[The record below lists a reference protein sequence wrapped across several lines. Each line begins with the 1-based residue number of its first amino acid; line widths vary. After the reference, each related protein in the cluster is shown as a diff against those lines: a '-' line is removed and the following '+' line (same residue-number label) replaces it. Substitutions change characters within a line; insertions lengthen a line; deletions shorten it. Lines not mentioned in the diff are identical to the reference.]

1 MLSGKSTRGDEN
13 AGDKNL
19 GSLYTPNIDIRY
31 RNPSRVAIPRAKRTR
46 RAIKELL
53 RAVMAPMP
61 DAELEE
67 RAAAAEHCVDLDACR
82 CGKYR
87 GKAPAMVSAV
97 EHAAKDALAE
107 FGYEP
112 PRESGALG

>member
-1 MLSGKSTRGDEN
+1 
-13 AGDKNL
+13 
-19 GSLYTPNIDIRY
+19 
-31 RNPSRVAIPRAKRTR
+31 
-46 RAIKELL
+46 
-53 RAVMAPMP
+53 MAPMP

-97 EHAAKDALAE
+97 ELAAQDALAE

-112 PRESGALG
+112 PREPGALRSDRAERERA